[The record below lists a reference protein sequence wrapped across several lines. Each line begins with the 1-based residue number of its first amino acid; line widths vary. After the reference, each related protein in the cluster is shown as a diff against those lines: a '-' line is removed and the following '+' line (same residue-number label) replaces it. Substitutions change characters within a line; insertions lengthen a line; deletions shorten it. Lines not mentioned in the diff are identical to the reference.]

1 MGQSSKLGSAPQ
13 AQSQP
18 PRPNQAGAGR
28 SNQMLHPTLRGVL
41 AGLDIQLEDE
51 LTRFRRQRAGGGR
64 THNYS
69 GRKSATKM
77 LDLIS
82 VAATGGRTNP
92 IAAEPLATLPSPQG
106 TAPADPMP
114 SGISAV
120 SELAIALQQA
130 GEPLAPAPVADPLQ
144 DELVASRPNLDDYLE
159 SSEELLRSLA
169 TEEAHVQAERGFME
183 SLLTPLGVGSMLLLL
198 VSSAMF
204 GYLVMNPA
212 SFSRLLPTAKPDS
225 TVNPPGGVVSGPA
238 ANLEAPQPN
247 LATQEFKDL
256 NLNTLGS
263 VQPNS
268 SGVSAPVASPAPSPA
283 AKTSP
288 ATSTTGAAPTSET
301 TPTATAEPAPAR
313 SDAPAPTVSRPVS
326 EAPRAAAPPV
336 RVYQP
341 PQPAAPRRVA
351 PAPAR
356 PAPVAPAPSTPA
368 RPTER
373 SSGQASY
380 KLVTH
385 YDSDRTLEAVRKVI
399 PDAYVQ
405 NFDDGAK
412 IQVGAYSSQAEAE
425 ARVQQLQQQGISVE
439 VQKR

>member
-13 AQSQP
+13 AQSQQL
-18 PRPNQAGAGR
+18 RPNQVGAGR
-28 SNQMLHPTLRGVL
+28 SNEMLHPTLRGVL

-51 LTRFRRQRAGGGR
+51 LARFRRQRAGAGR

-92 IAAEPLATLPSPQG
+92 GAAEPLATIPSPQPSPAV
-106 TAPADPMP
+106 APMT
-114 SGISAV
+114 SGASAV

-130 GEPLAPAPVADPLQ
+130 GEPLAPSPAADPSL
-144 DELVASRPNLDDYLE
+144 DEIVAAKPNLDDYLE

-212 SFSRLLPTAKPDS
+212 SFSRLLPTAQSDS
-225 TVNPPGGVVSGPA
+225 TAKTPGGVVPGPGTPG
-238 ANLEAPQPN
+238 EAPQPN

-263 VQPNS
+263 VQPNT
-268 SGVSAPVASPAPSPA
+268 GAVPAPGTSPSPAPAANPSPA
-283 AKTSP
+283 AGNSGATTPEIAPAASSEA
-288 ATSTTGAAPTSET
+288 ATSRTT
-301 TPTATAEPAPAR
+301 APA
-313 SDAPAPTVSRPVS
+313 SAVSRPVN
-326 EAPRAAAPPV
+326 EAPRPAAAPPV

-341 PQPAAPRRVA
+341 PQAAAPRRVA

-368 RPTER
+368 RPTDR